1 MTQEPTFLFCVG
13 ATKAGTSWLHDHLSG
28 HDDCYFRSIKEL
40 HYFGLSDPVDL
51 DTALHKT
58 TKEIA
63 RITDQPTK
71 FQGQNAMK
79 QRRLAD
85 LRDWQAVL
93 QKPLAD
99 VSAYRAYLTDG
110 MANAKVVGD
119 VTPGYAL
126 LPESRLKAMLD
137 VGKNVR
143 ILYLIRDPL
152 ARLWSHVRMIVS
164 NVPPEKFKSEAVALF
179 DLIISAGRSASADGI
194 VARGDYVS
202 ILPKLTRVFGPKRL
216 MVMFYEDLFS
226 EAGIENLSRFL
237 GIAPRQTDLYRRVHQ
252 GEPLALPSALRDQ
265 ALAYLRPQYD
275 YIANTI
281 GDMPKSWQHNMKE
294 GIA

>member
-40 HYFGLSDPVDL
+40 HYFGLSDPVDV

-99 VSAYRAYLTDG
+99 LSAYRAYLTDG

-194 VARGDYVS
+194 VARGDYAS

-226 EAGIENLSRFL
+226 EAGIEKLSRFL
-237 GIAPRQTDLYRRVHQ
+237 GVAPRQTDLNRRVHQ
-252 GEPLALPSALRDQ
+252 GEPLALPSALRDR

>member
-40 HYFGLSDPVDL
+40 HYFGLSDPVDV
-51 DTALHKT
+51 DTALNKT

-99 VSAYRAYLTDG
+99 LSAYRAYLTDG

-137 VGKNVR
+137 VGKDVR

-152 ARLWSHVRMIVS
+152 ARVWSHVRMIA
-164 NVPPEKFKSEAVALF
+164 AVQ
-179 DLIISAGRSASADGI
+179 
-194 VARGDYVS
+194 
-202 ILPKLTRVFGPKRL
+202 
-216 MVMFYEDLFS
+216 
-226 EAGIENLSRFL
+226 FL
-237 GIAPRQTDLYRRVHQ
+237 GQRDDLLNRLQGGIQLFLLQRQIREPFPSRQRFRGPRIPSR
-252 GEPLALPSALRDQ
+252 LAQRQFLPSQ
-265 ALAYLRPQYD
+265 
-275 YIANTI
+275 
-281 GDMPKSWQHNMKE
+281 
-294 GIA
+294 